1 MTRLSSTFAGL
12 TFKNPLMVGSCSLT
26 ADADSIETLVRAGA
40 GSIVTKTI
48 SPEIRAGQSGFKAG
62 RYATGWTCKADP
74 RVSLPQAEALLKRLR
89 QSTDVPL
96 IVNVI
101 GRSDNAQ
108 VWGETC
114 QRLEAAGA
122 HAIELDLNCHP
133 DDGLVLDVPKNLSL
147 FDDFSIGQEPAASAR
162 VTKAVKAAV
171 SIPVIAKMTLRAP
184 DIVGVAVACEAAGA
198 DAISGVNMLGAIGGL
213 DVENGGA
220 GCFAGF
226 DDLETGPLLGPELSG
241 LGRKY
246 TALIGKATRTPYISG
261 SGVMTWQHVIERILL
276 GAYSVQVVSALYF
289 DGPDVIGR
297 WLNQIEQYLDRH
309 NHADINQIRGTAL
322 ARFRER
328 NSAAYVPQVPSITD
342 PARWAEVSGEVYEK
356 SAIACKCISREGAQV
371 SFEAHK
377 CVGCALPAFHAP
389 DAVAMV
395 PAR

>member
-184 DIVGVAVACEAAGA
+184 
-198 DAISGVNMLGAIGGL
+198 
-213 DVENGGA
+213 
-220 GCFAGF
+220 
-226 DDLETGPLLGPELSG
+226 
-241 LGRKY
+241 
-246 TALIGKATRTPYISG
+246 
-261 SGVMTWQHVIERILL
+261 
-276 GAYSVQVVSALYF
+276 
-289 DGPDVIGR
+289 
-297 WLNQIEQYLDRH
+297 
-309 NHADINQIRGTAL
+309 
-322 ARFRER
+322 
-328 NSAAYVPQVPSITD
+328 
-342 PARWAEVSGEVYEK
+342 
-356 SAIACKCISREGAQV
+356 
-371 SFEAHK
+371 
-377 CVGCALPAFHAP
+377 
-389 DAVAMV
+389 
-395 PAR
+395 

>member
-1 MTRLSSTFAGL
+1 MPVLSTAFAGL
-12 TFKNPLMVGSCSLT
+12 SFKNPLMVGSCSLT
-26 ADADSIETLVRAGA
+26 ADADAIETLVKAGA

-74 RVSLPQAEALLKRLR
+74 RVSLPQAEEMLRRLR

-96 IVNVI
+96 IANVI

-133 DDGLVLDVPKNLSL
+133 DDGLVLDIPSNLSL
-147 FDDFSIGQEPAASAR
+147 FDDFSVGQEPAASAR
-162 VTKAVKAAV
+162 VTKAVKDAV
-171 SIPVIAKMTLRAP
+171 AIPVIAKMTLRAP
-184 DIVGVAVACEAAGA
+184 DIVGVARACREAGA

-213 DVENGGA
+213 DIENGGS

-226 DDLETGPLLGPELSG
+226 DDIETGPLLGPELTG

-246 TALIGKATRTPYISG
+246 TALIAKLVDAPYVSG
-261 SGVMTWQHVIERILL
+261 SGVMTWQHLVERILL
-276 GAYSVQVVSALYF
+276 GAAAVQVVSAIYYE
-289 DGPDVIGR
+289 GPSSIAR
-297 WLNQIEQYLDRH
+297 WLDEVERYMER
-309 NHADINQIRGTAL
+309 RGYNSIDEMRGASL
-322 ARFRER
+322 AKFRQR
-328 NSAAYVPQVPSITD
+328 NSSAYVRQVPEIRD
-342 PARWAEVSGEVYEK
+342 AAKWAEVSAEVYEK
-356 SAIACKCISREGAQV
+356 SSIACKCITV
-371 SFEAHK
+371 SGSKVGFETDR

-395 PAR
+395 PAQ